1 VSIAVISDLHLGARP
16 ATDAFGHDDGEF
28 LRFLRFLERNFERVV
43 LLGDIWE
50 TLTCALPNR
59 PSEELRLA
67 RERHPELSA
76 QLRRPIYTF
85 VHGNHDLVAGR
96 VDDAPSE
103 LRIRS
108 GGARLLFAHGH
119 QGDALVMKARP
130 VSELGVWL
138 GGWIRRAGMHA
149 AYKLL
154 DRLDQRNFHDSALDE
169 PSRVER
175 WAVERARDVEAD
187 VVVTGHTH
195 VARTAEHGARLFL
208 NSGSCSEGRISYL
221 SLEPRLGR
229 YRLHTSY

>member
-16 ATDAFGHDDGEF
+16 ATDSFGHEDGEF

-50 TLTCALPNR
+50 TLTGALPHR

-67 RERHPELSA
+67 RERHPELAA

-85 VHGNHDLVAGR
+85 VHGNHDLVASH

-103 LRIRS
+103 LRLRS
-108 GGARLLFAHGH
+108 GGVRLLFAHGH

-154 DRLDQRNFHDSALDE
+154 DRLDQRHFHDAE
-169 PSRVER
+169 AAKPSRVER
-175 WAVERARDVEAD
+175 WAVGRAAD
-187 VVVTGHTH
+187 VDADIVVTGHTH
-195 VARTAEHGARLFL
+195 VACTAEHGRHLFL

-221 SLEPRLGR
+221 SIEPRLGR
-229 YRLHTSY
+229 YLVHTSY